1 MKKQVLKARLT
12 HLDGRKLDKFDL
24 DNQERAEQAKREIER
39 RAFAVSS
46 IDRRQVRR
54 NPPPPFTTS
63 TLQQEASRKLKFSSK
78 QTMSVA
84 QGLYENGYITYMR
97 TDSPSLSGQAIA
109 AARAQAASVR
119 DQAVAAL
126 GLPPVPPIPPQ
137 KPGKVNKLK
146 SPPSPRPEKK
156 N

>member
-1 MKKQVLKARLT
+1 M
-12 HLDGRKLDKFDL
+12 
-24 DNQERAEQAKREIER
+24 R
-39 RAFAVSS
+39 RAIAATLVIALSALTAPAYADVTPS
-46 IDRRQVRR
+46 
-54 NPPPPFTTS
+54 PSPTS
-63 TLQQEASRKLKFSSK
+63 TLSPAQQYEVDLEKYREDFKNYKTARAEYDRQLNAIAMEFIKALERAARDAKVAGKGAGSK
-78 QTMSVA
+78 A
-84 QGLYENGYITYMR
+84 NL
-97 TDSPSLSGQAIA
+97 A

>member
-1 MKKQVLKARLT
+1 M
-12 HLDGRKLDKFDL
+12 
-24 DNQERAEQAKREIER
+24 R
-39 RAFAVSS
+39 RAIAATLVIALSALTAPAYADVTPS
-46 IDRRQVRR
+46 
-54 NPPPPFTTS
+54 PTS
-63 TLQQEASRKLKFSSK
+63 TL
-78 QTMSVA
+78 
-84 QGLYENGYITYMR
+84 
-97 TDSPSLSGQAIA
+97 SPSQQYEVDLEKYREDFKNYKTARAEYDRQLNAIAMEFIKALERAARDAKVAGKGAGSKANLA